1 MKEKLKACRIFINK
15 FILANKKLSISITS
29 ILVIIIL
36 IVILRICFRDPKYGN
51 TIGNANNQ
59 GIVAQNNKWIYYI
72 EMDNNETVGICK
84 VKQNGKNT
92 KRIIDGKYMRIKC
105 NRQLYLLHRRR

>member
-1 MKEKLKACRIFINK
+1 MKDKLMKYVNYINNTFFK
-15 FILANKKLSISITS
+15 NKKISISITS

-36 IVILRICFRDPKYGN
+36 IVILRICFKEPKYGN
-51 TIGNANNQ
+51 TVGNANNQ
-59 GIVAQNNKWIYYI
+59 GIVAQSGKWIYYI

-84 VKQNGKNT
+84 VKQNGKKT

-105 NRQLYLLHRRR
+105 NRQLYLLCRRR